1 MESLIHFAYLD
12 PGTGSLVLQSI
23 VGVLLGT
30 IVVLR
35 TKIKQLYYKLKNI
48 GKKEE
53 TTPEE

>member
-35 TKIKQLYYKLKNI
+35 TKIKQLYYKFKNI